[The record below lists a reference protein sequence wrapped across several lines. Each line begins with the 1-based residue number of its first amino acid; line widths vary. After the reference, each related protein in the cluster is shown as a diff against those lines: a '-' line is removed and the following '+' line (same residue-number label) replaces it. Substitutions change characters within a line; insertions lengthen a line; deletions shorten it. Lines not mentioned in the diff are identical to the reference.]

1 MRFQRSNPP
10 TLRQSLASRLS
21 VRRWKTLATVLCAA
35 TAGFSTGALA
45 AGPPTAPGAA
55 LFAEKCAM
63 CHRVM
68 GMGTVLLMRRRDAA
82 TAPLENRKDLTAEFV
97 AVAARAGI
105 GNMPRISRGEVSDAE
120 LNAIAEWL
128 SVPAETGTAPAAAPP
143 GAASA
148 APSSTTP
155 VAPPAPPNTRTG
167 N

>member
-1 MRFQRSNPP
+1 MRFQRSNPAIP
-10 TLRQSLASRLS
+10 HQSLASRVS
-21 VRRWKTLATVLCAA
+21 ARWWKTLAAALCAA

-82 TAPLENRKDLTAEFV
+82 TAPLENRTDLTAEFV
-97 AVAARAGI
+97 AIAARAGI
-105 GNMPRISRGEVSDAE
+105 GNMPRISRGELSDAE

-128 SVPAETGTAPAAAPP
+128 AVPAA
-143 GAASA
+143 
-148 APSSTTP
+148 
-155 VAPPAPPNTRTG
+155 PNTRTG